1 MYPAEVILEEQGL
14 RDGLQSEPVP
24 VPAEKK
30 VELIHRLMEA
40 GLKRIQVG
48 SFVNPKLVPQ
58 MADTA
63 AVFAAVQKRPDVV
76 LNALVLNTKGV
87 ERAAEAGFTHVAAS
101 ISASDTHSRKNANK
115 SLEQAV
121 SEFENM
127 VRTAKAAGLHV
138 RGGLQCAFG
147 CRYEGKIPA
156 QRVLDLAK
164 RHLDLGID
172 EIALADSTGM
182 GNPRQIEDLA
192 GKIVET
198 AGNIPVILHLHD
210 TEGKGLAN
218 LLAALRVGV
227 RHFDT
232 AFGGLGGCPF
242 IKGAT
247 GNIATEDT
255 AYMLEEMGI
264 RTGIDIA
271 AIVKITR
278 EMEEILGKKLPGKI
292 KNILY
297 VPQAA

>member
-1 MYPAEVILEEQGL
+1 MYPSEVILEEQGL
-14 RDGLQSEPVP
+14 RDGLQVESTLLPT
-24 VPAEKK
+24 EKK
-30 VELIHRLMEA
+30 VELIHRLMDA

-63 AVFAAVQKRPDVV
+63 AVFAAIQQRPDVS

-87 ERAAEAGFTHVAAS
+87 ERAVEAGFTHVAAS

-115 SLEQAV
+115 SLEEAMT
-121 SEFENM
+121 EFESM
-127 VRTAKAAGLHV
+127 VRTAKAAGMRV

-147 CRYEGKIPA
+147 CRYEGEIPA
-156 QRVLDLAK
+156 QRVLDLSK

-182 GNPRQIEDLA
+182 GNPRQMEELM
-192 GKIVET
+192 GQIVEM
-198 AGNIPVILHLHD
+198 AGHVPVMLHLHD

-218 LLAALRVGV
+218 VVAAMRVGV

-255 AYMLEEMGI
+255 AYMLEEMDI

-271 AIVKITR
+271 AIVAITR

-292 KNILY
+292 KNVLG
-297 VPQAA
+297 

>member
-14 RDGLQSEPVP
+14 RDGLQVESTLLPT
-24 VPAEKK
+24 EKK
-30 VELIHRLMEA
+30 VELINRLIDA
-40 GLKRIQVG
+40 GLRRIQVG

-63 AVFAAVQKRPDVV
+63 AVFAAVHKRPDVS

-87 ERAAEAGFTHVAAS
+87 ERAVEAGFTHIAAS
-101 ISASDTHSRKNANK
+101 ISASDTHSRKNANR
-115 SLEQAV
+115 SLEEAMV
-121 SEFENM
+121 EFESM
-127 VRTAKAAGLHV
+127 VRTAKAAGLRV

-147 CRYEGKIPA
+147 CRYEGEIPA
-156 QRVLDLAK
+156 QRVLDLSK

-182 GNPRQIEDLA
+182 GDPRQMEELMGRIVDMA
-192 GKIVET
+192 GSV
-198 AGNIPVILHLHD
+198 PVMLHLHD

-218 LLAALRVGV
+218 LVAAMRVGV

-255 AYMLEEMGI
+255 IHMLSEMGI

-271 AIVKITR
+271 AIIDIAR

-292 KNILY
+292 KNVLM
-297 VPQAA
+297 

>member
-1 MYPAEVILEEQGL
+1 MYPSEVILEEQGL
-14 RDGLQSEPVP
+14 RDGLQVESTLLPT
-24 VPAEKK
+24 EKK
-30 VELIHRLMEA
+30 VELIHRLMDA

-63 AVFAAVQKRPDVV
+63 AVFTAIQQRPGVS

-115 SLEQAV
+115 SLEEAMT
-121 SEFENM
+121 EFESM
-127 VRTAKAAGLHV
+127 MRTAKAAGMRV

-147 CRYEGKIPA
+147 CRYEGKIPTK
-156 QRVLDLAK
+156 RVLDLSK

-182 GNPRQIEDLA
+182 GNPRQMEELM
-192 GKIVET
+192 GQIVEM
-198 AGNIPVILHLHD
+198 AGHVPVMLHLHD

-218 LLAALRVGV
+218 VVAAMRVGV

-271 AIVKITR
+271 AIVAISR

-292 KNILY
+292 KNVLG
-297 VPQAA
+297 

>member
-1 MYPAEVILEEQGL
+1 MYPSEVILEEQGL
-14 RDGLQSEPVP
+14 RDGLQVESTLLPT
-24 VPAEKK
+24 EKK
-30 VELIHRLMEA
+30 VELIHRLMDA

-63 AVFAAVQKRPDVV
+63 AVFAAIQQRPDVS

-87 ERAAEAGFTHVAAS
+87 ERAVEAGFTHVAAS

-115 SLEQAV
+115 SLEEAMT
-121 SEFENM
+121 EFESM
-127 VRTAKAAGLHV
+127 VRTAKAAGMRV

-147 CRYEGKIPA
+147 CRYEGEIPA
-156 QRVLDLAK
+156 QRVLDLSK

-182 GNPRQIEDLA
+182 GNPRQMEELM
-192 GKIVET
+192 GQIVEM
-198 AGNIPVILHLHD
+198 AGHVPVMLHLHD

-218 LLAALRVGV
+218 VVAAMRVGV

-264 RTGIDIA
+264 RTAIDIA
-271 AIVKITR
+271 AIVAISR

-292 KNILY
+292 KNVLR
-297 VPQAA
+297 

>member
-1 MYPAEVILEEQGL
+1 MYPSEVILEEQGL
-14 RDGLQSEPVP
+14 RDGLQVESMLLPT
-24 VPAEKK
+24 EKK
-30 VELIHRLMEA
+30 VELIHRLMDA

-63 AVFAAVQKRPDVV
+63 AVFAAIQQRPDVS

-87 ERAAEAGFTHVAAS
+87 ERAVEAGFTHVAAS

-115 SLEQAV
+115 SLEEAMA
-121 SEFENM
+121 EFESM
-127 VRTAKAAGLHV
+127 VRTAKAAGMRV

-156 QRVLDLAK
+156 QRVLDLSK

-182 GNPRQIEDLA
+182 GNPRQMEEIM
-192 GKIVET
+192 GQIVEM
-198 AGNIPVILHLHD
+198 AGHVPVMLHLHD

-218 LLAALRVGV
+218 VVAAMRVGV

-255 AYMLEEMGI
+255 AYMLEQMGI

-271 AIVKITR
+271 AIVAISC

-292 KNILY
+292 KNVLK
-297 VPQAA
+297 

>member
-1 MYPAEVILEEQGL
+1 MYPSEVILEEQGL
-14 RDGLQSEPVP
+14 RDGLQVESTLLPT
-24 VPAEKK
+24 EKK
-30 VELIHRLMEA
+30 VALVHRLMEA
-40 GLKRIQVG
+40 GLKRIQIG

-63 AVFAAVQKRPDVV
+63 AVFAAVQKRPDVL
-76 LNALVLNTKGV
+76 LNALVLNKKGV
-87 ERAAEAGFTHVAAS
+87 ERAIEAGFTHVAAS

-115 SLEQAV
+115 SLQEAME
-121 SEFENM
+121 EFEGM
-127 VRTAKAAGLHV
+127 VSTAKAAGIRV

-156 QRVLDLAK
+156 QRVLDLSK

-182 GNPRQIEDLA
+182 GNPRQIEDLM
-192 GKIVET
+192 GQIVEM
-198 AGNIPVILHLHD
+198 AGDIPVMLHLHD

-218 LLAALRVGV
+218 VVAAMRVGV

-264 RTGIDIA
+264 RTGVDIP
-271 AIVKITR
+271 AIIAIAQ
-278 EMEEILGKKLPGKI
+278 EMENILDKKLPGKI
-292 KNILY
+292 KNILK
-297 VPQAA
+297 